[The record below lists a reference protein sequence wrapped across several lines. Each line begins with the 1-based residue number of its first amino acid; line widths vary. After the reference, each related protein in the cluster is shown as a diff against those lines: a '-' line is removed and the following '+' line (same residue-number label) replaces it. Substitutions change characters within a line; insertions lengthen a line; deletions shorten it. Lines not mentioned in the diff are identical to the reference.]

1 MTPDNADVP
10 ADPPPGP
17 GPAAQA
23 QATMLIRLLE
33 ADGCIF
39 HDEWYPEPG
48 VAKLKYTSR
57 AENHDQMWEIEV
69 RPRTRRAAR

>member
-1 MTPDNADVP
+1 MTTDNVHADL
-10 ADPPPGP
+10 PPGP
-17 GPAAQA
+17 DPAAQA

-57 AENHDQMWEIEV
+57 SENHDQM
-69 RPRTRRAAR
+69 